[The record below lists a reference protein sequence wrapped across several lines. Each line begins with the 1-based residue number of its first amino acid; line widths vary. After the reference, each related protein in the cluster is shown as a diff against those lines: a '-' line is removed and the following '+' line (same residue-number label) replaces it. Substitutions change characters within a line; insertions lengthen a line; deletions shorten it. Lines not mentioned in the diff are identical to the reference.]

1 MDLLGIT
8 DPATRL
14 KLQSEVAEFI
24 RLRLKNILSD
34 AGIRYD
40 VIDSVLEDVDDSYAV
55 YLRAAAVN
63 VEVGKDSMAKSIQA
77 FVRVGNL
84 AKNSASAQV
93 NPALFVAPEETAL
106 YQAYTSAAAALE
118 SLIDG
123 SDFTGAL
130 DAISDLAAPID
141 AFFAAVMV
149 MDKQEA
155 VKNNRLGLLKAIT
168 ELVGQIAD
176 FSKIVQA

>member
-1 MDLLGIT
+1 
-8 DPATRL
+8 
-14 KLQSEVAEFI
+14 
-24 RLRLKNILSD
+24 
-34 AGIRYD
+34 
-40 VIDSVLEDVDDSYAV
+40 
-55 YLRAAAVN
+55 
-63 VEVGKDSMAKSIQA
+63 GKDSMAKSIQA